1 MNVGVIQI
9 FNVGFRP
16 TFFVAHR
23 EISALS
29 RTSGLNQ
36 IVCQTCHNYS
46 KQDTCHKRY
55 PIECSALEDGVE
67 ITWEVERNQQNT
79 PGSHVSFHLKE

>member
-29 RTSGLNQ
+29 RTSGLN
-36 IVCQTCHNYS
+36 
-46 KQDTCHKRY
+46 
-55 PIECSALEDGVE
+55 
-67 ITWEVERNQQNT
+67 
-79 PGSHVSFHLKE
+79 